1 MPVPAT
7 GGGAR
12 AAAERAVG
20 NHTVTVDVLG
30 RRLELPSRDQL
41 AFLAGLGVLAM
52 IEIIEWPVAVAMA
65 VGHTLTHNHHSE
77 TLREFGDALE
87 DA

>member
-1 MPVPAT
+1 MPVPAARD
-7 GGGAR
+7 GAR
-12 AAAERAVG
+12 AAAERVVG
-20 NHTVTVDVLG
+20 NHTVTIDVLG
-30 RRLELPSRDQL
+30 RRLELPSPDQL
-41 AFLAGLGVLAM
+41 AFLAGLGFLALV
-52 IEIIEWPVAVAMA
+52 EIIEWPVAVAMA